1 MSSTQTVFVNEF
13 TNGLL
18 DPSAPMLGPVRDGGN
33 IVANTVAGCWGPMIT
48 PALRGGHE
56 VTKPVYVEGAEPGDA
71 IAIRIRSIEVT
82 SEATASGVEFNGFPA
97 LKTAVSAHEFSSIV

>member
-1 MSSTQTVFVNEF
+1 MSSKTTVFVNEF

-33 IVANTVAGCWGPMIT
+33 IVANTAAGCWGPMIT

-56 VTKPVYVEGAEPGDA
+56 VTKPVYVEGVMQLQFVSAPLKLPVKQLLPA
-71 IAIRIRSIEVT
+71 WNLIRMAALTVIRS
-82 SEATASGVEFNGFPA
+82 
-97 LKTAVSAHEFSSIV
+97 